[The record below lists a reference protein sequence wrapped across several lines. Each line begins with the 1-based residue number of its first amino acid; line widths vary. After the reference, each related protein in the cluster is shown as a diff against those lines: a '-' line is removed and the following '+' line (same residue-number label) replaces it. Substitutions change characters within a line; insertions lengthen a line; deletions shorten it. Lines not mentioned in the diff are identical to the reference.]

1 MIADFEY
8 FASKTV
14 EEALSLLSQYKEEAK
29 IIAGGQSMLII
40 MKQGLITPEYLID
53 IKGIAALDYIKY
65 DEGKGLRIGALT
77 IHRAIEKSP
86 VIQEHF
92 GVLSEME
99 RNLATIQTRN
109 WGTISGNLCH
119 GDPAGDPAP
128 ALIALNAKLKL
139 ASLGRERI
147 IEVEEFSKDYLEVA
161 LEPDEML
168 TEIQIPTP
176 PPHTGIAHE
185 KLMVMKGDMG
195 IVGAAVSITLEPR
208 NGTCK
213 DARIALSNCAS
224 TPLRAKKAEKRLIGK
239 VINDALLAEA
249 GEVASTEA
257 DPPSDVHGSAEYR
270 REMVK
275 VFVKRVGRI
284 ALERAK
290 AASQEV

>member
-8 FASKTV
+8 FAPKTV
-14 EEALSLLSQYKEEAK
+14 NEALSLLSRHKGEAK
-29 IIAGGQSMLII
+29 IIAGGQSILVI
-40 MKQGLITPEYLID
+40 MKRGLLTTEYLID
-53 IKGIAALDYIKY
+53 IKGIDALDYIQY

-86 VIQEHF
+86 IIQKHF
-92 GVLSEME
+92 SVLSEME

-109 WGTISGNLCH
+109 WGTIGGNLCH

-128 ALIALNAKLKL
+128 VLIALNAKLKL
-139 ASLGRERI
+139 ASLKGERI

-168 TEIQIPTP
+168 IEIQVPTP
-176 PPHTGIAHE
+176 LSHTGTACE

-195 IVGAAVSITLEPR
+195 VVGAAASITLSPKD
-208 NGTCK
+208 GVCK

-224 TPLRAKKAEKRLIGK
+224 TPLRAKKAEKKLIGK
-239 VINDALLAEA
+239 VLNDSLLVEA
-249 GEVASTEA
+249 GEVASTESS
-257 DPPSDVHGSAEYR
+257 PPVDVHGSTEYR

-275 VFVKRVGRI
+275 VFVRRVAAK

-290 AASQEV
+290 AA

>member
-8 FASKTV
+8 FAPKTV
-14 EEALSLLSQYKEEAK
+14 EKALSLLSQYKEEAK

-40 MKQGLITPEYLID
+40 MKQGLLTPEYLMD
-53 IKGIAALDYIKY
+53 IKGISALDYIKY

-86 VIQEHF
+86 VIQKHF

-109 WGTISGNLCH
+109 WGTIGGNLCH

-128 ALIALNAKLKL
+128 VLIALNAKLKL

-147 IEVEEFSKDYLEVA
+147 IEAEEFSKDYLEVA

-168 TEIQIPTP
+168 TEIQVPIP
-176 PPHTGIAHE
+176 PPHTGAACE

-195 IVGAAVSITLEPR
+195 IIGAAVSITLSGR
-208 NGTCK
+208 DGVCK
-213 DARIALSNCAS
+213 DARIALSDCAS
-224 TPLRAKKAEKRLIGK
+224 TPLRAKEAEKVLIGK

-249 GEVASTEA
+249 GQVASAEA
-257 DPPSDVHGSAEYR
+257 NPPSDVHGSAEYR

-275 VFVKRVGRI
+275 VFVKRVARI

-290 AASQEV
+290 AA

>member
-1 MIADFEY
+1 MTADFEY
-8 FASKTV
+8 FAPKTV
-14 EEALSLLSQYKEEAK
+14 DEALSLFSQYKGEAK
-29 IIAGGQSMLII
+29 IIAGGQSMLVV
-40 MKQGLITPEYLID
+40 MKRGLLTTEYLID

-65 DEGKGLRIGALT
+65 DEGEGLRIGALT

-86 VIQEHF
+86 AIQKHF
-92 GVLSEME
+92 RVLSEME

-109 WGTISGNLCH
+109 WGTIGGNLCH
-119 GDPAGDPAP
+119 GDPAGDPASV
-128 ALIALNAKLKL
+128 LIVLNAKLKL

-168 TEIQIPTP
+168 TEIQVPTP
-176 PPHTGIAHE
+176 LSHTGTACE

-195 IVGAAVSITLEPR
+195 IVGAAVSITLSP
-208 NGTCK
+208 GDGVCK

-224 TPLRAKKAEKRLIGK
+224 TPLRAREAEKKLIGK
-239 VINDALLAEA
+239 VLNDSLLAEA

-257 DPPSDVHGSAEYR
+257 SPPVDVHGSAEYR

-275 VFVKRVGRI
+275 VFMRRAATK

-290 AASQEV
+290 AA

>member
-8 FASKTV
+8 FAPKTV
-14 EEALSLLSQYKEEAK
+14 EEALSLLSRYKEGAK
-29 IIAGGQSMLII
+29 IIAGGQSMLVV
-40 MKQGLITPEYLID
+40 MRQRLLTPEYLID
-53 IKGIAALDYIKY
+53 IKGITALEYIKY
-65 DEGKGLRIGALT
+65 DEKQGLKIGALT

-86 VIQEHF
+86 VIQKHF

-109 WGTISGNLCH
+109 WGTIGGNLCH

-128 ALIALNAKLKL
+128 VLIALKAKLKL
-139 ASLGRERI
+139 ASLRKERI
-147 IEVEEFSKDYLEVA
+147 IEVDEFSKDYLEVD
-161 LEPDEML
+161 LKPNEML
-168 TEIQIPTP
+168 TEIQVPNP
-176 PPHTGIAHE
+176 PPHTGTAYE

-195 IVGAAVSITLEPR
+195 TAGAAVSITLSPG
-208 NGTCK
+208 NGVCQ
-213 DARIALSNCAS
+213 DIRIALGNCAS
-224 TPLRAKKAEKRLIGK
+224 TPLRAKKAERRLIGK

-275 VFVKRVGRI
+275 VFVKRVARL

-290 AASQEV
+290 AA